1 MQSVQSCQEAT
12 FHCLQL
18 WRRYC
23 TALYFNLLYCTLLY
37 CTVLYCTVL
46 YCTVLY
52 CRYEARCYCPD
63 DPLFGARDELYARL
77 AKLKHAADYETVTAA
92 DGTTVAEKL
101 SMYSVPLNRSDWS
114 LF

>member
-1 MQSVQSCQEAT
+1 M
-12 FHCLQL
+12 H
-18 WRRYC
+18 Y
-23 TALYFNLLYCTLLY
+23 
-37 CTVLYCTVL
+37 TVLC
-46 YCTVLY
+46 CTVLY

-63 DPLFGARDELYARL
+63 DPLYGARDELYARL

-101 SMYSVPLNRSDWS
+101 SMYSVPLNRSDWP